1 MLQCVAAGDAV
12 VCRVG
17 GKSQAGL
24 MLSLLCLHPAT
35 GKSRLL
41 EDLRIRCFCAA
52 AELLPA
58 RWASPL
64 QDSETSEFSVQRP
77 S

>member
-1 MLQCVAAGDAV
+1 MLQCVTAGDAV

-24 MLSLLCLHPAT
+24 MLSLICLHPAT

-41 EDLRIRCFCAA
+41 EDLRIRCFCPA

-58 RWASPL
+58 RWVRPL
-64 QDSETSEFSVQRP
+64 PDCETSNFSFQ
-77 S
+77 